1 MPSSLVTY
9 SIVVFPLP
17 SLILSYWTVLC
28 CVIMPDLPSCQSCLS
43 ARTTWENLGMVL
55 GSITAGV
62 SAMQLCSNSMTL
74 LHIHL
79 GCRYL
84 FPEWCLHSLHFRTSF
99 ILIIHV
105 FFFALVIG
113 CHWSLGYWQLH
124 CRIWRIVRTPSDPC
138 SQRPGSGMFN
148 PRPWWQEY
156 IKNTRLNEP
165 YVNQSHPLFNVDRRM
180 S

>member
-1 MPSSLVTY
+1 MNWFLVLSCMMPSSLVTY

-84 FPEWCLHSLHFRTSF
+84 FSEWCLHSLHFRTSF

-105 FFFALVIG
+105 VFFCIGHWMSLVIG
-113 CHWSLGYWQLH
+113 LLTTSLQDLKD
-124 CRIWRIVRTPSDPC
+124 RADSFRS
-138 SQRPGSGMFN
+138 M
-148 PRPWWQEY
+148 
-156 IKNTRLNEP
+156 
-165 YVNQSHPLFNVDRRM
+165 QSEARKRHV
-180 S
+180 